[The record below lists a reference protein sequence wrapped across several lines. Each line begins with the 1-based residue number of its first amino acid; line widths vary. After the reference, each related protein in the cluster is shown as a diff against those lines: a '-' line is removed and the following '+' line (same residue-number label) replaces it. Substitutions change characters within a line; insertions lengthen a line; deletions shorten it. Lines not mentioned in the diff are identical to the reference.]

1 MNLVEKLL
9 SVDKKLLT
17 EEITQEYESRNMKKL
32 TGDGTITIRRI
43 RDRKMNGIKSMCIG
57 SDGQYNGQIFDVK
70 LMTLV
75 EGIVYPSL
83 KDENLIN
90 HFGVATPKELA
101 ELLFNGETDEITDAI
116 EGVGKEENVEA
127 IVKN

>member
-1 MNLVEKLL
+1 
-9 SVDKKLLT
+9 
-17 EEITQEYESRNMKKL
+17 MKKL

-101 ELLFNGETDEITDAI
+101 ELLFNGEITDAI